1 MIENIL
7 MHLVALI
14 DKFGYFGIAFLMTIE
29 SSFLPFPSEIV
40 IPPAGYLASKGK
52 MNIILVILAG
62 SIGSVIGAYIN
73 YYIGKIY
80 GKKFILGIGKY
91 FGVKEKHF
99 DKAEAFF
106 YKHGAISTFTGRL
119 LPVIRQYI
127 SIPAGIA
134 KMSHIKFAGYT
145 FLGALIWNT
154 VLAVIGYLVGDNQEK
169 IKEYSKELTIC
180 AIIVV
185 AVIISIYIF
194 INYKKNRGEAD
205 GNV

>member
-40 IPPAGYLASKGK
+40 IPPAGYLAPKGK

-91 FGVKEKHF
+91 FGVKENHF
-99 DKAEAFF
+99 DEASAVFF
-106 YKHGAISTFTGRL
+106 KHGAISTFTGRL